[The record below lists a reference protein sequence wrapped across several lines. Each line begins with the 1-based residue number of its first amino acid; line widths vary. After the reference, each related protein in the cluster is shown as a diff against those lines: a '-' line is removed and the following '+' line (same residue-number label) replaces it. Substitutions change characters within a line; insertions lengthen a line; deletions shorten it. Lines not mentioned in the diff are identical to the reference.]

1 MSRLMIWWM
10 EIWRSTWC
18 RRQASGGCRAVLPM
32 WVENEIDRW
41 SHWGN
46 VLGSQI
52 CCFAVEHTAL
62 AQEACWTDYLLDP
75 PSWHGACFYLGFFY
89 VVPYH
94 PISLLENDQYERIWR
109 LRLIVYHH
117 NLHLWYMVVY
127 IGGIRVLLEVLSRWH
142 KRNMWFLHFKLFSF
156 PSGDMA
162 IFFQISNRNFHFKFQ
177 KCKKSFQSSKMKIFN
192 FFHFKFPWHISI
204 FFISHW
210 WYGQFFSKFKINF
223 FSKIFHFPLVVWP
236 FFLKIQE

>member
-62 AQEACWTDYLLDP
+62 AQEACWTDYHLDP
-75 PSWHGACFYLGFFY
+75 LLAWGLLLLRILLRCTIP
-89 VVPYH
+89 PYIITGKW
-94 PISLLENDQYERIWR
+94 PVRKDLTAEINCIPPQLAPVIY
-109 LRLIVYHH
+109 
-117 NLHLWYMVVY
+117 
-127 IGGIRVLLEVLSRWH
+127 GGIHRWY
-142 KRNMWFLHFKLFSF
+142 KGIIGS
-156 PSGDMA
+156 
-162 IFFQISNRNFHFKFQ
+162 
-177 KCKKSFQSSKMKIFN
+177 
-192 FFHFKFPWHISI
+192 
-204 FFISHW
+204 FIS
-210 WYGQFFSKFKINF
+210 
-223 FSKIFHFPLVVWP
+223 VA
-236 FFLKIQE
+236 